1 MFRLIQAQVTQPQPA
16 NNSPPPVDP
25 FWSMVG
31 TYGGLTAL
39 LLTIGKAY
47 ADYQLKAAME
57 DRALKAKEAAQGL
70 ELEGKVMNS
79 LLSQQEHSAS
89 STEKLLNTF
98 IDKTLNQIEGT
109 SEQTA
114 SLLAT
119 IATLTEAVKF
129 LGDTQHQQTVILYEL
144 RESLASQNSEL
155 TAFNVL
161 VESISA
167 SEELSI
173 SLINQML
180 ALLERFVE
188 SSAKTNI
195 NGEG

>member
-1 MFRLIQAQVTQPQPA
+1 MSRLTQAQVTQPQPV
-16 NNSPPPVDP
+16 NNSPPPADP
-25 FWSMVG
+25 FWSAVG
-31 TYGGLTAL
+31 TYGGLAAL

-47 ADYQLKAAME
+47 ADYQLKAAIE
-57 DRALKAKEAAQGL
+57 DRALKAKETAQGL

-79 LLSQQEHSAS
+79 LLSQQEHLAS

-98 IDKTLNQIEGT
+98 IAKTLNQIEGT

-114 SLLAT
+114 SLIAT
-119 IATLTEAVKF
+119 IATLTEAIKF
-129 LGDTQHQQTVILYEL
+129 LGDTQQQQTVILYEL

-155 TAFNVL
+155 AAFNAV

-173 SLINQML
+173 SLMNQVL
-180 ALLERFVE
+180 ALLEKFIE
-188 SSAKTNI
+188 SLSKTNI

>member
-1 MFRLIQAQVTQPQPA
+1 
-16 NNSPPPVDP
+16 
-25 FWSMVG
+25 MVG

-129 LGDTQHQQTVILYEL
+129 LGDTQHQQTVILHEL